1 MPASKS
7 SADFLAKSNANSDME
22 NWRQRVH
29 SELKAENQFPNE
41 WSWVAER
48 RSQQA
53 MSMQEHA
60 RILQRVPT
68 LHRPKEM
75 HDALDLFAKEEF
87 ARFYHHRRKAAE
99 VKYNLDN
106 IRQTPRESV
115 HDAIRFPKEG
125 VQSKQPQAA
134 TRRPPRRPRH
144 NVTTQADYGHGRNL
158 ETIPMKLYFR

>member
-7 SADFLAKSNANSDME
+7 SADFLAKSNANNDME
-22 NWRQRVH
+22 NWRQRVQ

-125 VQSKQPQAA
+125 VQSNQPQAA